1 MRNKRGITLI
11 ALIITIIIL
20 LIISGVTINYT
31 IKNDGIFVG
40 MQTSK
45 YMNRVQALDDTI
57 KSYTVKSNN
66 AYSSA
71 KKTVTDLVNE
81 GILAKITL
89 EDDKTI
95 YYVPDVGLEKLGLS
109 VDLKN
114 KTKLEEKFKNE
125 PNWEENKFKKIEELQ
140 QYGIYVVDNDLN
152 AAYLYNNRTYGKLYN
167 FGDIYDIANNGK
179 YKGKLINI
187 YPKQIQDTDQEVVI
201 LVDRTISMALDIE
214 VSDSNEMPYVLNQ
227 DGSFNYEAGYSKTR
241 WSAIVNTLDTFI
253 DDFLKDNTSQKKKI
267 TIVTYYG
274 YEDANCGLNLGVLGT
289 FSEPNEA
296 KKSYS
301 DIFSLEQYKTILS
314 ELKSKGSRTCG
325 VNQSY
330 YYYNNRN
337 HTYTFSLS
345 LTDCKERNSI
355 TDWRANQTIYKNGRP
370 SLGPGT
376 CTANA
381 LRYAYEYISP
391 ESHAIATDV
400 VIITDGDAN
409 RYLDTSTNRWY
420 SSDDRWYGNIVKNK
434 IGEYANN
441 IINLNKKHKPQ
452 LYGVALSKDATGTSF
467 KQDFGGALTDAN
479 YFSVENSENLK
490 QSFKK
495 ILEDVDKGKTSI
507 ITEGKIGED
516 YKNVTEVKIEVYD
529 GENKDSTLITYDY
542 IENGNYNLSDIYD
555 GTEIDL
561 KTAFEILDKNTS
573 ITADYDKIDV
583 TIYYM
588 GENA

>member
-167 FGDIYDIANNGK
+167 FGDMYDIANNGK

-187 YPKQIQDTDQEVVI
+187 YPKQI
-201 LVDRTISMALDIE
+201 L
-214 VSDSNEMPYVLNQ
+214 
-227 DGSFNYEAGYSKTR
+227 SFLF
-241 WSAIVNTLDTFI
+241 V
-253 DDFLKDNTSQKKKI
+253 
-267 TIVTYYG
+267 
-274 YEDANCGLNLGVLGT
+274 
-289 FSEPNEA
+289 
-296 KKSYS
+296 
-301 DIFSLEQYKTILS
+301 
-314 ELKSKGSRTCG
+314 
-325 VNQSY
+325 
-330 YYYNNRN
+330 
-337 HTYTFSLS
+337 
-345 LTDCKERNSI
+345 
-355 TDWRANQTIYKNGRP
+355 P
-370 SLGPGT
+370 S
-376 CTANA
+376 
-381 LRYAYEYISP
+381 
-391 ESHAIATDV
+391 
-400 VIITDGDAN
+400 
-409 RYLDTSTNRWY
+409 
-420 SSDDRWYGNIVKNK
+420 
-434 IGEYANN
+434 
-441 IINLNKKHKPQ
+441 
-452 LYGVALSKDATGTSF
+452 F
-467 KQDFGGALTDAN
+467 
-479 YFSVENSENLK
+479 
-490 QSFKK
+490 
-495 ILEDVDKGKTSI
+495 
-507 ITEGKIGED
+507 
-516 YKNVTEVKIEVYD
+516 
-529 GENKDSTLITYDY
+529 
-542 IENGNYNLSDIYD
+542 
-555 GTEIDL
+555 
-561 KTAFEILDKNTS
+561 
-573 ITADYDKIDV
+573 
-583 TIYYM
+583 
-588 GENA
+588 